1 MNDFQNQNQNEMC
14 QSCHT
19 HTATALVNLNGQ
31 EFPLCGSCFEKINR
45 DPKEIFRLFGADAIM
60 NMKQTL
66 GNQNKKPEKDIL
78 VDLTAKTFEPVLFRE
93 KELNRMSQILL
104 RKTKNNP
111 ILIGEA
117 GTGKT
122 AIAEHFAMMVK
133 NKEIPRFNDHKV
145 YSVSVGS
152 IMANT
157 KYRGDL
163 EEKIETI
170 INRVTNEKCIL
181 FIDEIHLLMGTG
193 GDNDV
198 NIANLLK
205 PHLARGE
212 MKLIGATTL
221 SEYRRIEKDKAFS
234 RRLQPVKV
242 SELSAEQTLTILEK
256 VSPSYQKFHSVK
268 MDNST
273 LSHIVKLADKY
284 LKDRSFPDKAIDI
297 LDEVMAHSSL
307 VNKEKFSTEQKNEM
321 KVSFK
326 SLLTAGGMN
335 EKEIS
340 DVMFTMDKI
349 ENSKV
354 KSITI
359 NDINKVVEIMTNIPL
374 SSLEKADKE
383 KLRNFST
390 TLQEQ
395 VIGQTEATDALARTV
410 KRSRL
415 KLTNKNKPTV
425 LFFAGPTGVGK
436 TEAAKVL
443 TTSLFGNEDAMVR
456 FDMSEFMEKHS
467 ISKLV
472 GSPPGYI
479 GHDEEGELTEK
490 IRRNPFSVILLDEYE
505 KAHPAV
511 SNLFLQVFDDG
522 RLTDTKGRV
531 VDFSNTIIIMTSNIG
546 TVEVK
551 TLGFGSTVP
560 AVANDHT
567 LASLKKMYRP
577 EFLNRIDEIITFKEL
592 TENDLLKIVDLQIN
606 QLKESLA
613 EQNINIEL
621 NQEAKELLVK
631 KGHQPSLGARPL
643 KRVIT
648 REVEDL
654 LVDYVL
660 EQDNLSVINIQVK
673 DDKLVIL

>member
-1 MNDFQNQNQNEMC
+1 MNEFQNNKPVC
-14 QSCHT
+14 QSCNAN
-19 HTATALVNLNGQ
+19 TASAMVNLNGQ
-31 EFPLCGSCFEKINR
+31 EIPLCDTCFQKVNS
-45 DPKEIFRLFGADAIM
+45 DPKEIFKLFS
-60 NMKQTL
+60 NESLLNLKQSL
-66 GNQNKKPEKDIL
+66 GNPNKKSEKEIL
-78 VDLTAKTFEPVLFRE
+78 VDLTEKNFEPVLFRE

-111 ILIGEA
+111 ILIGES

-122 AIAEHFAMMVK
+122 AIVEHLAMMVK
-133 NKEIPRFNDHKV
+133 NNEIPRFNDHKV
-145 YSVSVGS
+145 YSLSVGA
-152 IMANT
+152 ITAGT
-157 KYRGDL
+157 KYRGEL
-163 EEKIETI
+163 EEKIEMI

-193 GDNDV
+193 GENEV

-221 SEYRRIEKDKAFS
+221 SEYRRVEKDKAFS

-242 SELSAEQTLTILEK
+242 SELSADQTLTILEK
-256 VSPSYQKFHSVK
+256 ISPSYQNFHSVK
-268 MDNST
+268 MDNSA
-273 LSHIVKLADKY
+273 LSHIVKLSEKY
-284 LKDRSFPDKAIDI
+284 LKDLNFPDKAIDI

-307 VNKEKFSTEQKNEM
+307 ANKEKFSKNQKDLM

-326 SLLTAGGMN
+326 SILTASGMDEN
-335 EKEIS
+335 KIT
-340 DVMFTMDKI
+340 DVMFTMDQI

-359 NDINKVVEIMTNIPL
+359 DDINKVVEVMTNIPL
-374 SSLEKADKE
+374 SSLEKEDKE

-390 TLQEQ
+390 TLQDK

-490 IRRNPFSVILLDEYE
+490 IRRNPFSVILLDEFE

-551 TLGFGSTVP
+551 KQLGFSSTTP
-560 AVANDHT
+560 AVENSHT
-567 LASLKKMYRP
+567 LDSLKKMYRP

-592 TENDLLKIVDLQIN
+592 TKDDLLKIVELQIN
-606 QLKESLA
+606 QLKDSLA
-613 EQNINIEL
+613 EQNISIEL

-631 KGHQPSLGARPL
+631 KGHQPALGARPL

-660 EQDNLSVINIQVK
+660 EQENLSVVNIQVK